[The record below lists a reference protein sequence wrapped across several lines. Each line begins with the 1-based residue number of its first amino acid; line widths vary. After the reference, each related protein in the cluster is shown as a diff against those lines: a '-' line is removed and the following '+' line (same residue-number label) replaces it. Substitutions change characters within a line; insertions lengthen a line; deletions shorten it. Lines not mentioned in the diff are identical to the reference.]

1 MSFILSTRTET
12 ERLILQLETKM
23 NSSLTKFFK
32 MVVDLQEERYGC
44 PLHELYLTKR
54 QIGGDLVSGV
64 GVFVW
69 HQISS
74 FFGLF
79 RVLNS
84 LTSPSLLNLLCT
96 FRSQIEHRHHP
107 GLVIARDQL

>member
-64 GVFVW
+64 VT
-69 HQISS
+69 
-74 FFGLF
+74 
-79 RVLNS
+79 VLRQVRRCICLAPDLQLLRS
-84 LTSPSLLNLLCT
+84 LSCP
-96 FRSQIEHRHHP
+96 
-107 GLVIARDQL
+107 